1 MGETTKKTGEANN
14 KKRLLVVDDDKMVL
28 SILRGYLLTDY
39 NVRCV
44 DTGKEALEILE
55 YAKPDCILLDYK
67 MPVMDGP
74 EVLKR
79 IRQSGKLND
88 VPVIFLT
95 GASDRESVAE
105 CLSYHPADYIL
116 KPVDKLTL
124 LHRLSKVL
132 N

>member
-1 MGETTKKTGEANN
+1 MSENKN
-14 KKRLLVVDDDKMVL
+14 KKRLLLVDDDKMVL

-44 DTGKEALEILE
+44 ESGKEALEILE
-55 YAKPDCILLDYK
+55 YARPDCILLDYK

-79 IRQSGKLND
+79 IRQMGKLDD

-116 KPVDKLTL
+116 KPVDKNTL
-124 LHRLSKVL
+124 LRRLKTVL
-132 N
+132 ELP